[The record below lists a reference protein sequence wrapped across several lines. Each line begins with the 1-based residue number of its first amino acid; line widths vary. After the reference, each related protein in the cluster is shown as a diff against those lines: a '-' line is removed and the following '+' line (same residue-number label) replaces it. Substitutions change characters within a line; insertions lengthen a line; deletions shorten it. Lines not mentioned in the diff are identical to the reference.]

1 MWTKHVF
8 LQVCVGAASVLSAL
22 SHTREAAGWYAKAM
36 QLADLV
42 ATEEHSLQLY
52 TLLHRYCSP
61 QLLTRLVCLVNS
73 ALPLY
78 TPYRDDLKALLL
90 GINAAAIALLAIDPE
105 MNIP

>member
-1 MWTKHVF
+1 VDEICF

-61 QLLTRLVCLVNS
+61 PLCRDLFALLTVLCR
-73 ALPLY
+73 Y
-78 TPYRDDLKALLL
+78 TLHI
-90 GINAAAIALLAIDPE
+90 GTT
-105 MNIP
+105 

>member
-1 MWTKHVF
+1 VDETCF

-61 QLLTRLVCLVNS
+61 PVVPRLVCLVNS

-90 GINAAAIALLAIDPE
+90 GINAAAMALLAIDPE